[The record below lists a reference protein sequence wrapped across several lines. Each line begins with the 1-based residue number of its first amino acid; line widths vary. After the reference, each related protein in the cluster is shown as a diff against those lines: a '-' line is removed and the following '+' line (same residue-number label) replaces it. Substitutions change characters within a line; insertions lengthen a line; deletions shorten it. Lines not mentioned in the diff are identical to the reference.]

1 MVLLDD
7 VGGDAPA
14 LTDRQAVFFRPGPD
28 ITGALAAPRG
38 PPGAARRCPSGPAG
52 VLSIGRELL
61 AERGGVLG
69 VQVDLI
75 VGAIER
81 EPDGLLG
88 WAAGQVIL
96 QDDAYFLAISTFP
109 TSMVPAPYRDQC
121 RVTVSNAARG

>member
-1 MVLLDD
+1 
-7 VGGDAPA
+7 
-14 LTDRQAVFFRPGPD
+14 
-28 ITGALAAPRG
+28 
-38 PPGAARRCPSGPAG
+38 

-88 WAAGQVIL
+88 WAAGQVVL
-96 QDDAYFLAISTFP
+96 QDDAYFLGHLHLPDLNGACT
-109 TSMVPAPYRDQC
+109 VP
-121 RVTVSNAARG
+121 